1 MFQWMRILGLLQ
13 LTCLLYYVRAYDL
26 VPTVIESNGSLFAH
40 TRDTSTLYPLVWAST
55 ITDTDTD
62 TNTDTRFEASNSTNS
77 ALILVPSIGTGHK
90 ESRDINTD
98 ACVSASLTERS
109 IDYQ

>member
-1 MFQWMRILGLLQ
+1 MLL
-13 LTCLLYYVRAYDL
+13 AYDL
-26 VPTVIESNGSLFAH
+26 FPTVIESNGSLFAH

-55 ITDTDTD
+55 ITDTDTGTESNTSTDTDTD

-77 ALILVPSIGTGHK
+77 ALILVPGIGTGHK

-109 IDYQ
+109 IDCQ